1 MAAVDKNQAVIDFL
15 LQCSEL
21 ASNPVFFNFANA
33 KDDNK
38 QIVTTA
44 NEKSLNKVF
53 LDGSVMK
60 RYTFTIIDFKSVSY
74 NAIPRPI
81 GTTPYQDENVE
92 DFLQVQTIID
102 WVTEQADA
110 RNYPNFGS
118 DCQIDDMRV
127 LTENPSLN
135 GVDTTI
141 QPALA
146 KYSVSIQIDYIDES
160 KKIWR

>member
-1 MAAVDKNQAVIDFL
+1 MAVDKNQAVIDFL
-15 LQCSEL
+15 LQCDKL
-21 ASNPVFFNFANA
+21 ATNPVFFNFVNA

-44 NEKSLNKVF
+44 NEKSMNRSF

-74 NAIPRPI
+74 NAIPRAI
-81 GTTPYQDENVE
+81 GYTDENVA
-92 DFLQVQTIID
+92 DFLQVQDIID
-102 WVTEQADA
+102 WVTEQADL
-110 RNYPNFGS
+110 RNYPDFGS
-118 DCQIDDMRV
+118 ECEIDDMRA
-127 LTENPSLN
+127 LTENPTLN

-146 KYSVSIQIDYIDES
+146 KYSVSIQIDYIDYS